1 MPKPG
6 SSRYLTFATN
16 SLLSDLLENKIFHK
30 NFYFSSKLFVTVK
43 NKIFLKM
50 KQILALHV
58 LKIK

>member
-6 SSRYLTFATN
+6 SSHYLTFATN
-16 SLLSDLLENKIFHK
+16 SLLSNLLENKIFHK
-30 NFYFSSKLFVTVK
+30 NLYFSSKLFVK
-43 NKIFLKM
+43 NNIFLKK